1 MAAESRLPHCT
12 SCHSEN
18 QKTFTAEIAIH
29 FPGIEG
35 LNKPIVWVF
44 PEIFVCL
51 GCGIAQFT
59 VSEKELEV
67 LRTGAP
73 VEGAAVWLG
82 TRDEKSGRDS

>member
-1 MAAESRLPHCT
+1 MAAETESSSCT
-12 SCHSEN
+12 SCQSEIR
-18 QKTFTAEIAIH
+18 KTFTSEIAIH

-44 PEIFVCL
+44 PTISVCL
-51 GCGIAQFT
+51 DCGRAQFM
-59 VSEKELEV
+59 VPERELKV

-82 TRDEKSGRDS
+82 HDPGKTCQS